1 MLTMLNIFAF
11 RIAGRL
17 SDPLVG
23 VHGLLVDGSDHVVPG
38 CAGLSSAVQLCPKI
52 YDIFHKFYITCLL

>member
-1 MLTMLNIFAF
+1 MLIKSMLNIFAF

-38 CAGLSSAVQLCPKI
+38 CAGLSKCSTIMSKNI
-52 YDIFHKFYITCLL
+52 